1 MSAATCA
8 FWSARSMR
16 SFPQANGSE
25 DPKILAKIT
34 RIVLAILD
42 FFDIIHKVIHEG
54 RSENAV
60 PLSMQTRCAGRIPV
74 MHLSHTGIKKIHLTK
89 LLGKYML

>member
-1 MSAATCA
+1 
-8 FWSARSMR
+8 MR

-54 RSENAV
+54 RS
-60 PLSMQTRCAGRIPV
+60 
-74 MHLSHTGIKKIHLTK
+74 
-89 LLGKYML
+89 

>member
-1 MSAATCA
+1 MTCA

-34 RIVLAILD
+34 RIVLSILD

-54 RSENAV
+54 RS
-60 PLSMQTRCAGRIPV
+60 
-74 MHLSHTGIKKIHLTK
+74 
-89 LLGKYML
+89 